1 MIHWT
6 TDAGHIFIL
15 GRTQTGKT
23 TVAREIQ
30 AENNRVSIWLNEQGD
45 GRVSNVSGKRVSSIR
60 GLESGMA
67 DDVMKYN
74 FLASDRTQAIREL
87 QRWAWEKADRS
98 DRKFR
103 MQIVVDEIHRLA
115 PQSGKDSLPGRD
127 EIRQLA
133 KEGMK
138 RNCKLIGI
146 TQDPVAFDKQSL
158 RQREYLAVYGLSAEQ
173 ANYISDYGVDPSK
186 VHSQEQYAGVVYHAD
201 GSIIS
206 EGVKAQGKY
215 A

>member
-1 MIHWT
+1 MTHWT
-6 TDAGHIFIL
+6 VDAGHVFVL

-23 TVAREIQ
+23 TLAREIH
-30 AENNRVSIWLNEQGD
+30 AENNRVSIWLNERGND
-45 GRVSNVSGKRVSSIR
+45 RVSNVSGKRVSSIR

-67 DDVMKYN
+67 DNVYKYN
-74 FLASDRTQAIREL
+74 FLSNDRKADLQRL

-98 DRKFR
+98 DRKLR
-103 MQIVVDEIHRLA
+103 MQIVADEIHRLA

-138 RNCKLIGI
+138 RNVKLVGI

-158 RQREYLAVYGLSAEQ
+158 RQREYLALYGLSAEQ
-173 ANYISDYGVDPSK
+173 ANYISDYGVDPEK
-186 VHSQEQYAGVVYHAD
+186 IHSQDQYAGVVYHAE
-201 GSIIS
+201 GYVVA
-206 EGVKAQGKY
+206 EGVKAQKKY

>member
-1 MIHWT
+1 MSHWT

-23 TVAREIQ
+23 TLAREIH
-30 AENNRVSIWLNEQGD
+30 AENNRVSIWLNEPGD
-45 GRVSNVSGKRVSSIR
+45 DRVSNVSGKRVRSLR

-67 DDVMKYN
+67 NNQYKYN
-74 FLASDRTQAIREL
+74 YIAQDRIAAIREL
-87 QRWAWEKADRS
+87 QRWAWRKAERTDRN
-98 DRKFR
+98 FR
-103 MQIVVDEIHRLA
+103 MQIVVDELHRLA
-115 PQSGKDSLPGRD
+115 PQSGKDTLPGRD

-138 RNCKLIGI
+138 RNVKLVGI
-146 TQDPVAFDKQSL
+146 TQDPVAMDKQTL

-173 ANYISDYGVDPSK
+173 ANYISDYGVDPEK
-186 VHSQEQYAGVVYHAD
+186 VHSQEQYAGVVYHAS
-201 GSIIS
+201 GRVEA
-206 EGVKAQGKY
+206 EGVKAQKKY